1 MESTDQPPDSAAG
14 DQLGPHAPSL
24 LATEHWSLIA
34 ARSLIWSEAQSRATV
49 FLTVLSA
56 AGVAV
61 ALVANDSGFGS
72 RTTAVALTL
81 LPLVFLL
88 GVAAY
93 VRLVQIN
100 AEEFLLVLAMNRLRR
115 AYVTLEPGIKPYLST
130 GIHDDERGLFT
141 TYMADRPTGRT
152 LQLFL
157 LVNTPTIVATIDS
170 ALAAAM
176 VVLGA
181 HAADAPAWLG
191 ALGAAAAFVVVWAVL
206 FYIQAQTLRPLRQ
219 RESRF
224 PTPGGSDLSR

>member
-1 MESTDQPPDSAAG
+1 MESVMESTDDSDQP
-14 DQLGPHAPSL
+14 LGPNAPSL

-61 ALVANDSGFGS
+61 ALVANNSGFGS
-72 RTTAVALTL
+72 QTTAVALTL
-81 LPLVFLL
+81 LPVVFLL

-115 AYVTLEPGIKPYLST
+115 AYVTLEPGVERYLSSGT
-130 GIHDDERGLFT
+130 HDDERGLFV
-141 TYMADRPTGRT
+141 TYMMDRPTGRS
-152 LQLFL
+152 LQIFL
-157 LVNTPTIVATIDS
+157 LVNTPTVIATIDS

-181 HAADAPAWLG
+181 HAADAPVAAG
-191 ALGAAAAFVVVWAVL
+191 AVGAAAAFAVVWAAL
-206 FYIQAQTLRPLRQ
+206 FLIQVHTLRPLRE
-219 RESRF
+219 RSPRF
-224 PTPGGSDLSR
+224 PTPPDQL

>member
-1 MESTDQPPDSAAG
+1 MEHTDGDPP
-14 DQLGPHAPSL
+14 LGPAAPSL

-61 ALVANDSGFGS
+61 ALVANGSGFGS

-81 LPLVFLL
+81 LPIVFLI

-100 AEEFLLVLAMNRLRR
+100 AEEFLLVLAMNRLRN
-115 AYVTLEPGIKPYLST
+115 AYVRLEPGIEPYLST
-130 GIHDDERGLFT
+130 GIHDDERGLFV
-141 TYMADRPTGRT
+141 TYMGDRPTGRA

-157 LVNTPTIVATIDS
+157 LVNTPTIIATIDS

-181 HAADAPAWLG
+181 HAAGAPVALG
-191 ALGAAAAFVVVWAVL
+191 AVGAAAAFVAVWAVL
-206 FYIQAQTLRPLRQ
+206 FVIQARTLRPLRE
-219 RESRF
+219 RVPRF
-224 PTPGGSDLSR
+224 PTPP